1 MRRVGLSEFW
11 VFIFP
16 FSWWLLPILAMWNW
30 LCVALAWFLVY
41 YLWVKKVSHSFTS
54 LDQFHFVLDPS
65 YLAGEK
71 FNLIHYWDSFSFS
84 VWSKIIL
91 ALWGVESSMGKP
103 RSFVWD
109 VFIPPC
115 LSACCCVWG
124 AFRQILLNRQC
135 CCVHFHMKRSL
146 LSAFQDSLCKH
157 SSASSRKLI
166 IIWIPTVPVERSFH
180 FSY

>member
-1 MRRVGLSEFW
+1 MELNFSTLPCAFKVDLDHKGAMRRVGLSEFW

-91 ALWGVESSMGKP
+91 ALWGVESSTGKP

-109 VFIPPC
+109 VFC
-115 LSACCCVWG
+115 LHYPSVSFCLLLCVRCIQTNSA
-124 AFRQILLNRQC
+124 
-135 CCVHFHMKRSL
+135 
-146 LSAFQDSLCKH
+146 
-157 SSASSRKLI
+157 
-166 IIWIPTVPVERSFH
+166 
-180 FSY
+180 